1 MYEWGRY
8 LFLGQRKRR
17 IAFARTMA
25 HTNGTQYVLRESNYC
40 AQNNWTIDRVRVVV
54 RAHEIVIYI
63 SFVPNIGGIFLLRRC
78 LINPSVISVANVPIS
93 MHSAI
98 TISEMHRIAVASEI
112 PSHQVV
118 SSNERKIKSSFSS
131 PMSWSRS
138 ILVLSLAKVN
148 RNGHRSS
155 AVEQ

>member
-17 IAFARTMA
+17 IAFTRTMA
-25 HTNGTQYVLRESNYC
+25 HTNTNNHGTQYVLRESNYC
-40 AQNNWTIDRVRVVV
+40 APNNWTIDCVRVWVVV

-98 TISEMHRIAVASEI
+98 TISKMRRSRRAVSSEI

-118 SSNERKIKSSFSS
+118 SSNEKNKIQFFVVNVVVAIYFSFVVGQS
-131 PMSWSRS
+131 
-138 ILVLSLAKVN
+138 
-148 RNGHRSS
+148 
-155 AVEQ
+155 Q